1 MDYCHRKLTLLAS
14 KAIREGVTTRD
25 QHNLTGKAVV
35 SSIEVQESQ
44 IYAAFVGFI
53 VQTVAEEAFI
63 HLKIHQSHHSFLLVK
78 ELQMQSAALEFEISL
93 KAVSVLRY
101 ITDHTDR
108 YGSVA

>member
-63 HLKIHQSHHSFLLVK
+63 HLNPSVTSF
-78 ELQMQSAALEFEISL
+78 FSL
-93 KAVSVLRY
+93 
-101 ITDHTDR
+101 
-108 YGSVA
+108 GEGVADAECCIGV